1 MPITDHR
8 PVPGPDPAEWRPEY
22 DEWVAKF
29 LRPSVAGTPVVAIST
44 PALPEPSWIKQAF
57 FEAKATEQ
65 LPPGFKVYSDP
76 TMRPGDIAVW
86 QVGVDAGYGH
96 VEIVPDR
103 RRQSHDRP
111 DA

>member
-8 PVPGPDPAEWRPEY
+8 PVPGPDPAEWRPEF

-29 LRPSVAGTPVVAIST
+29 LRPSGV
-44 PALPEPSWIKQAF
+44 PEPSWIKQAF